1 MDVYLIFN
9 YKLLQM
15 SLYYVQINN
24 IDLLN
29 FSEKYHN
36 LNNYGSE
43 LNNFNSIP
51 MTVKH

>member
-29 FSEKYHN
+29 FHN
-36 LNNYGSE
+36 LNDYGSE